1 MSKKIIITGGKG
13 LIGSHLSK
21 ALSRKGYEIIIFTR
35 NKQKSESNVSYA
47 ENYVEWD
54 YRKLEDWQDYLE
66 NTYGVIHLAGANLA
80 GRRFTKSYKE
90 KVMNSRKLSTR
101 NIVKALSSVK
111 NKPVVFICASGVNYY
126 GDKGD
131 VCLTE
136 DSQPGD
142 DFLAEVCKEWEKEAV
157 KAESL
162 GIRRVSIRTSPVLS
176 SEGGVLEPLYPL
188 FKIYLG
194 AALGDGRQWFPWIH
208 LDDIINI
215 YIKALEDEKIS
226 GAVNAA
232 APDFVTMN
240 DFAKQLGNAMHR
252 PVFFKVPKVLLKAAV
267 GEAADFITA
276 SMKVI
281 PQKLEDVGFEFK
293 FPLLKDA
300 LYDVI
305 KNK

>member
-1 MSKKIIITGGKG
+1 MYKKIIITGATG
-13 LIGSHLSK
+13 LIGSQLSK
-21 ALSRKGYEIIIFTR
+21 ALSRKGYEIIVFTR
-35 NKQKSESNVSYA
+35 DKQKSKSNVSYA

-54 YRKLEDWQDYLE
+54 YRKPEDWQDYLE

-80 GRRFTKSYKE
+80 GKRFTESYKQ
-90 KVMNSRKLSTR
+90 KVMNSRKISTG

-126 GDKGD
+126 GEKGD

-136 DSQPGD
+136 DSQSGD
-142 DFLAEVCKEWEKEAV
+142 DFLAAVCKEWEKEAA

-162 GIRRVSIRTSPVLS
+162 GIRRVSIRTCPVLS
-176 SEGGVLEPLYPL
+176 REGGVLAPLFPL
-188 FKIYLG
+188 FKFYLG
-194 AALGDGRQWFPWIH
+194 ATLGDGKQWFPWIH

-232 APDFVTMN
+232 APDYVTMN
-240 DFAKQLGNAMHR
+240 DFAKQLGKAMHR
-252 PVFFKVPKVLLKAAV
+252 PAAFRVPKIILKALI

-281 PQKLEDVGFEFK
+281 PQKLKDAGFK
-293 FPLLKDA
+293 FKYPLLKEA
-300 LYDVI
+300 LNAI
-305 KNK
+305 IRK